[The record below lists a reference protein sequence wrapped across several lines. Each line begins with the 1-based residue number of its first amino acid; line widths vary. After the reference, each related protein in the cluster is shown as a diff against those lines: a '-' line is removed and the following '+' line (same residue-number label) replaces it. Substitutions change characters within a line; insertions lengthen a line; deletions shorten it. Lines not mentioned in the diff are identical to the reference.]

1 MVIALLLAIS
11 AISLTG
17 YMMTTDT
24 FWGVGWVEDVHEV
37 SVYAT
42 LGLIALHVAGRHC
55 RKFRAQREPCA
66 GHVHR
71 PQRR

>member
-24 FWGVGWVEDVHEV
+24 FWGVGWVED
-37 SVYAT
+37 ACT
-42 LGLIALHVAGRHC
+42 
-55 RKFRAQREPCA
+55 K
-66 GHVHR
+66 
-71 PQRR
+71 RRSTPRWA